1 MKNINF
7 NFSEEYKFF
16 VMLEQFLPSKAF
28 DFSCVLMVYFIFCLF
43 FKTLNFA
50 NAILDKCPPL
60 LSWHIDY
67 LNICI

>member
-1 MKNINF
+1 MKNINL

-28 DFSCVLMVYFIFCLF
+28 DFSWFLMFILYFVYTL
-43 FKTLNFA
+43 KNLNFA
-50 NAILDKCPPL
+50 NAILDKYPPL